1 MSKVLYSIYRY
12 IVLGLF
18 LVINIWLFLLSIF
31 STSKMTTD
39 ASEYTYYT
47 GDYVWVHLIVLAC
60 IAVLTYILVK
70 KKLFTILNRYL
81 TDNDKAFRKVRNICL
96 IIIGITGAVW
106 VILTQSHAGAD
117 QYYVLDAAAGLRSH
131 DYTMFMRD
139 GYIAKYTNQI
149 GLLFIEYIIGFVVG
163 DYNYI
168 FWQLLNVI
176 MIVFTYKML
185 ADLFSIWKLPR
196 LASVL
201 FLVLGILF
209 FPWTLYSVFIY
220 GNIAGL
226 FFAVMAFKYTR

>member
-163 DYNYI
+163 DYN
-168 FWQLLNVI
+168 
-176 MIVFTYKML
+176 
-185 ADLFSIWKLPR
+185 
-196 LASVL
+196 
-201 FLVLGILF
+201 
-209 FPWTLYSVFIY
+209 
-220 GNIAGL
+220 
-226 FFAVMAFKYTR
+226 